1 MFKTKAV
8 GQAVRQKGGAPRVT
22 GEAKYYADVLLP
34 DMLQTRILRSPL
46 PAAEITSIDTTEAE
60 AMPGVKLVMTYENFP
75 KAFRSTLYYV
85 GDLVAAV
92 IATDATIAE
101 EALELI
107 KVEYEKKKF
116 VLNLEDAIEP
126 ESPQVFEGVNNCHD
140 WEFHYYM
147 SDRDPE
153 TRLFKTKT
161 QGEYNGFGDI
171 DKGFAEADFV
181 IEQKGLKY
189 AYCKSPAMEPRG
201 CTAHYNGHKLNM
213 YTHSQGLHDEKLCLA
228 QALGINASM
237 LNYISPYTG
246 SSFGGKNAFPLD
258 RNIASHYLM
267 VAGLATLE
275 LHKPV
280 HCSYSREEEML
291 CGWSRGSIGDVK
303 VGFKKDGTLTTM
315 DFFHWQ
321 ECGAG
326 GDKYPPKN
334 AALAT
339 GAVLYSRNV
348 QHQRSKIRYVHT
360 NRFCCNGWQG
370 YGVPEGTYAV
380 ETTMDIAADQMG
392 IDPVE
397 IRKKNCMRAGDID
410 SGWDPLTYKS
420 AYISSSG
427 IRDCLDAGAEHIDW
441 KNKWQHP
448 SEKTGR
454 VRSGMG
460 VAIFA
465 MAAGRPGPGNSSEA
479 MVKIFPDGTAALV
492 SAIADIGQ
500 GQHTV
505 QTQIV
510 ADVLGLPYDKIG
522 LVSHDTDSTPFA
534 TLVAGSCGT
543 WIQGWAT
550 YGAAMDAKRQIL
562 ELAADKLEVPADEL
576 TMDETGIY
584 MVGNKDKFIS
594 FSDAFGTRG
603 HYGGVHEVV
612 GYYVHNSPNKTA
624 HKDGK
629 PDEIYI
635 PKEKGAQFITLDCD
649 TETGIISNVQVYMA
663 QNVGKALNPKIVAGQ
678 MLGARHGIENATL
691 ANDCIVDKR
700 NGWLMT
706 PNWVD
711 YRHSTAMDCDVT
723 PLVIEK
729 PGDPSHPLGATAC
742 GEGAACP
749 TLASFSNA
757 LYNAIGVR
765 ILETPFTPEKIL
777 VALGKIQDKRR
788 KK

>member
-1 MFKTKAV
+1 MFKTNALGK
-8 GQAVRQKGGAPRVT
+8 AVRQKDGRPRVT
-22 GEAKYYADVLLP
+22 GEAKFYADVILP
-34 DMLQTRILRSPL
+34 NMLQTRILRSPY
-46 PAAEITSIDTTEAE
+46 PAADIVSIDTSEAE
-60 AMPGVKLVMTYENFP
+60 ALEGVRLVMTYKNFP
-75 KAFRSTLYYV
+75 KAFRDTLYYV

-92 IATDATIAE
+92 IADDATIAE
-101 EALELI
+101 EARELI
-107 KVEYEKKKF
+107 KVEYTRKKF
-116 VLNLEDAIEP
+116 VLSLEEAIKP
-126 ESPQVFEGVNNCHD
+126 GSPQVFDGVENCHD
-140 WEFHYYM
+140 WEFHYTM

-161 QGEYNGFGDI
+161 QTEYNAFGDI
-171 DKGFAEADFV
+171 EKGFAEADV
-181 IEQKGLKY
+181 IVEQKDIKY

-201 CTAHYNGHKLNM
+201 CTANFDGNKLNV

-228 QALGINASM
+228 QALGIDARM

-267 VAGLATLE
+267 IAGLATLE
-275 LHKPV
+275 LKKPV
-280 HCSYSREEEML
+280 HCGYSREEEML
-291 CGWSRGSIGDVK
+291 CGWSRGTIGDVK
-303 VGFKKDGTLTTM
+303 IGFKKDGTLTTM

-321 ECGAG
+321 EAGSG

-334 AALAT
+334 AILAT
-339 GAVLYSRNV
+339 GSVLYSRNCE
-348 QHQRSKIRYVHT
+348 HQRSRIRYVHT
-360 NRFCCNGWQG
+360 NRFCCGGWQG

-380 ETTMDIAADQMG
+380 ETTMDIAAEQMG
-392 IDPVE
+392 MDPVE
-397 IRKKNCMRAGDID
+397 IRKMNCMRAGDVD
-410 SGWDPLTYKS
+410 SGWDPLSYKS
-420 AYISSSG
+420 CYISSSG
-427 IRDCLDAGAEHIDW
+427 IRDCLDAGAKHVDW

-448 SEKTGR
+448 SKKTDR

-479 MVKIFPDGTAALV
+479 MVKIYPDGSAALV

-510 ADVLGLPYDKIG
+510 ADVLNIPYEKVGI
-522 LVSHDTDSTPFA
+522 VCHDTDSTPFA
-534 TLVAGSCGT
+534 TLVAGSCAT

-562 ELAADKLEVPADEL
+562 DLAADKLNVPADEL
-576 TMDETGIY
+576 TMDEHGIH
-584 MVGNKDKFIS
+584 VTDDKDKQIT
-594 FSDAFGTRG
+594 FSDAFGVRG
-603 HYGGVHEVV
+603 HYGGTHEVI
-612 GYYVHNSPNKTA
+612 GYHVHNSPHSSG

-629 PDEIYI
+629 KDEIYI
-635 PKEKGAQFITLDCD
+635 PKEKGAQFITLDVD
-649 TETGIISNVQVYMA
+649 TETGIISNVHVIMA
-663 QNVGKALNPKIVAGQ
+663 QNVGKALNPKIVEGQ
-678 MLGARHGIENATL
+678 LLGSRHGVENALL

-711 YRHSTAMDCDVT
+711 YRHTTALDCDVT

-749 TLASFSNA
+749 TLAAFSNA
-757 LYNAIGVR
+757 LFNAIGVR

-777 VALGKIQDKRR
+777 TALGKIQARGR